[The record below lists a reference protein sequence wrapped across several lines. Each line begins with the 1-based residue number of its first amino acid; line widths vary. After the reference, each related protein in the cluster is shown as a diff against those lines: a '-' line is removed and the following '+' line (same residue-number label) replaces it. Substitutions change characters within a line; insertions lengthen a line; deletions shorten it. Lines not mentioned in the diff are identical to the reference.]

1 MKFLLKNWLYLLVLV
16 VEGGSLMAVELMGA
30 KYFAPFFGNSL
41 YVWTTVLAITVL
53 GLSLGYYIGA
63 QLSQRKFQPSLIG
76 YILVL
81 SGILVFLMP
90 FTVQLVTEFGK
101 AFNLIPG
108 VCIASLI
115 VVFPI
120 IFLFG
125 LVGPL
130 IIQNMSPQLDQ
141 LGSISG
147 ITYFTSTLSGILATF
162 LFGTYLFPEFGMI
175 WSSKLV
181 GGSLLLCGCLF
192 LLVSRKSSEV
202 ISQESKNEQIHS
214 FSESLSP
221 FLILLIAALEGTMVM
236 VVEII
241 GARMLGPIYGASF
254 HVWVVVIGITLTS
267 LAIGYFLGGLL
278 ADRKPYLKTVYL
290 ILLLASSII
299 VLMHFTARVAIFTF
313 SALDLSVSLLLSSL
327 AILLPPLILLGMIPT
342 LLIRVGT
349 LSTADS
355 GKMAGFIF
363 SASSFSGIVS
373 LFLLGFWIIP
383 NFGLTYPSIIAG
395 FCLGIIPLI
404 HFGKKME
411 SPAIFYVVVALLSY
425 SQISRVNSSNNVKVL
440 EYSEGLFG
448 QVLVMEYPVN
458 ADSGLTKSTGLFLNR
473 VKQSSIDPNQHKKA
487 SYLHYVET
495 LSQVIPRNS
504 NTLIVGL
511 GGGLLAN
518 VLSDAGFKVD
528 AVELD
533 ERIVDASRTYFD
545 LRLDVNVVVDD
556 GRHFL
561 ETTEKQYDLIVMDAF
576 KGGYQPENLLTVE
589 TFERIKNMLTE
600 DGIMVLNYVGYLE
613 GKPGIF
619 GRSVLK
625 TIQTM
630 DLKVR
635 LLPTPGIDPHR
646 NLLYLAN
653 RRPEVYYQLDNPLK
667 EFKGTAIKDQLLNT
681 DNYLDK
687 DALIFY
693 DDLPKV
699 NRMNYEA
706 VFFVRQSFKSSTSY
720 FLGEGIPM
728 FK

>member
-1 MKFLLKNWLYLLVLV
+1 
-16 VEGGSLMAVELMGA
+16 MGA

-41 YVWTTVLAITVL
+41 YVWTAVLAITVL

-63 QLSQRKFQPSLIG
+63 QLSQRKFHPSLIG
-76 YILVL
+76 LILVL

-90 FTVQLVTEFGK
+90 STVQLVTEFGRG
-101 AFNLIPG
+101 FELIPG

-130 IIQNMSPQLDQ
+130 IIQSMSNQLDQ
-141 LGSISG
+141 LGSVSG

-162 LFGTYLFPEFGMI
+162 LFGTYLFPEFGII

-181 GGSLLLCGCLF
+181 GSSLILCGGLY
-192 LLVSRKSSEV
+192 LLVSRKSIEV
-202 ISQESKNEQIHS
+202 ISYESKDEQIQS
-214 FSESLSP
+214 FSDSVSP
-221 FLILLIAALEGTMVM
+221 YMVLLIAALEGTMVM

-254 HVWVVVIGITLTS
+254 HVWVVTIGITLTS

-278 ADRKPYLKTVYL
+278 ADRKPYLKTVYVV
-290 ILLLASSII
+290 LLLASAFM
-299 VLMHFTARVAIFTF
+299 VLMHFTARIAIFTF
-313 SALDLSVSLLLSSL
+313 SPLDLSVSLLLSSL
-327 AILLPPLILLGMIPT
+327 AILFPPLVLLGMIPT

-349 LSTADS
+349 RSSSDS
-355 GKMAGFIF
+355 GKTAGFVF

-395 FCLGIIPLI
+395 ICLGIIPLI

-411 SPAIFYVVVALLSY
+411 YPSIFYMVFVILSY
-425 SQISRVNSSNNVKVL
+425 SQIANVNSSKNVKVL

-448 QVLVMEYPVN
+448 QVLVMEYFVN
-458 ADSGLTKSTGLFLNR
+458 ADTGLTKSTRLYLNR
-473 VKQSSIDPNQHKKA
+473 VKQSSIAPKQHKKA

-495 LSQVIPRNS
+495 LSQVIPKNS

-533 ERIVDASRTYFD
+533 ERIVEASRTYFD

-561 ETTEKQYDLIVMDAF
+561 ETTQKKYDLIVMDAF

-589 TFERIKNMLTE
+589 TFERINKMLTE

-613 GKPGIF
+613 GKPGLF

-630 DLKVR
+630 GLEVR
-635 LLPTPGIDPHR
+635 LLPTPGADPHR

-653 RRPEVYYQLDNPLK
+653 RKPEVYYELDNPLK
-667 EFKGTAIKDQLLNT
+667 EFGGTPIKDQLLNT
-681 DNYLDK
+681 DQYVDEK
-687 DALIFY
+687 ALIFY

-706 VFFVRQSFKSSTSY
+706 VFFVRQTFKLRTSY